1 MMVEKGRKTQ
11 NASNAQNWTQA
22 VGIQQSTFKYHLFFG
37 AAFLTKAV
45 HHRILITGH
54 GLGRPIAF
62 IAILLFCAFTIL
74 NSSAL
79 AADSP
84 LPLTDVFVNGT
95 DGFPVFRIP
104 AVIQTQKGTLLAFA
118 EARAAKG
125 DGSQNKIVLKRS
137 HDAGATWE
145 KLQLV
150 WDDGANSLNNPT
162 VVVETNSG
170 RIILMFQHYPAGL
183 YEYQV
188 VPGIDG
194 ERICRSFVTHSDD
207 DGATWAKPV
216 DITASVKRPTMVTSI
231 ASGPGI
237 GIQLTRGQHVG
248 RILIPFNQGPIADG
262 KVYAVFSDDRG
273 ETWRYGEVASGNLP
287 GSANEVQMVELADGS
302 IMLNARNQHGPKMRK
317 TAISRDGGETWSQ
330 LHDDEQLIEP
340 TCQASII
347 RHGMGNPVEGNL
359 LFSYPAS
366 TTARTNGTVRLS
378 RDDGKTWPISRVICP
393 GKFGYS
399 CLVSLDDKTIGCLFE
414 HGNKICFCKFGLD
427 WLVKK
432 ETDARN

>member
-1 MMVEKGRKTQ
+1 MQLFVFKPMNRKPLHLRI
-11 NASNAQNWTQA
+11 A
-22 VGIQQSTFKYHLFFG
+22 V
-37 AAFLTKAV
+37 
-45 HHRILITGH
+45 
-54 GLGRPIAF
+54 
-62 IAILLFCAFTIL
+62 IAIFLLGLAAIFSFPAR
-74 NSSAL
+74 

-84 LPLTDVFVNGT
+84 LPLTNVFVNGT
-95 DGFPVFRIP
+95 DGYPVFRIP
-104 AVIQTQKGTLLAFA
+104 AIIKTQKGTLLAFA

-125 DGSQNKIVLKRS
+125 DGSQNKVVLKRS
-137 HDAGATWE
+137 YDAGATWD

-162 VVVETNSG
+162 VVVETNTS
-170 RIILMFQHYPAGL
+170 RVILMFQRYPAGL
-183 YEYQV
+183 YENQV
-188 VPGIDG
+188 QPGIDG

-216 DITASVKRPTMVTSI
+216 DITASVKRPAVVTSI

-237 GIQLTRGQHVG
+237 GIQLTRGPHAG

-262 KVYAVFSDDRG
+262 KVYAVFSDDHG
-273 ETWRYGEVASGNLP
+273 ETWKYGEVAPGNPP
-287 GSANEVQMVELADGS
+287 GSANEVQMAELLNGS

-330 LHDDEQLIEP
+330 LHDDPQLIEP

-347 RHGMGNPVEGNL
+347 RHGMRNPAEEI
-359 LFSYPAS
+359 LFFSNPAS

-378 RDDGKTWPISRVICP
+378 RDDGKTWSISRVICP
-393 GKFGYS
+393 DKFGYS

-427 WLVKK
+427 WLMEK
-432 ETDARN
+432 ETDAGH